1 MSEIANFHGITRN
14 PKTNDYMMV
23 LEDRYQANWIDG
35 NILYWDGNNQNW
47 KRQNQNMDV
56 ELRILNNTTNITLEF
71 MNKVKI
77 DYIFYGITQDPIT
90 KDYIVVLSEK
100 SADIYSCGI
109 VMYEVISGIPPYHDL
124 INDDYLAVK
133 ICLGLRPRF
142 NTIKVSPSIV
152 HLIKKCLDANSLNRP
167 TAIEIRDKLWE
178 FKYDNFLELQ
188 KQIKKINNDNIPL
201 TSSSYKMHLKANY
214 TGSSLFSFNNLPE
227 PKNSDDYYE
236 QSDDIITRGFSDS
249 LKHIF

>member
-1 MSEIANFHGITRN
+1 MNEIALH
-14 PKTNDYMMV
+14 
-23 LEDRYQANWIDG
+23 
-35 NILYWDGNNQNW
+35 
-47 KRQNQNMDV
+47 
-56 ELRILNNTTNITLEF
+56 
-71 MNKVKI
+71 NKVDNTSFIIKL
-77 DYIFYGITQDPIT
+77 YGITQDPET
-90 KDYIVVLSEK
+90 KNYMMVLEYAVNGSLRDFLKENNK
-100 SADIYSCGI
+100 LDLKIKINYLYNIA
-109 VMYEVISGIPPYHDL
+109 SGLDNIHGNEIIHRDL
-124 INDDYLAVK
+124 H
-133 ICLGLRPRF
+133 
-142 NTIKVSPSIV
+142 T
-152 HLIKKCLDANSLNRP
+152 DANSLNRP